1 MINESYIIKTLQAR
15 LSRNRMQHSLQV
27 AETAEKLAFHYGG
40 DEEKARL
47 AGLVHDCAKGLSGAE
62 LIEIARQNQLYMH
75 EIDFEIPDL
84 LHAPVGSFLAQR
96 EFAIED
102 PQILRAIQIH
112 TLGAPEMSRLDKI
125 IYLADMIEP
134 GRDYPGLER
143 LTCLTWR
150 DLDAAMLFALE
161 STIKYCLDRGRIL
174 HPLTVQA
181 RNAFLRQVEAAGGI
195 NC

>member
-1 MINESYIIKTLQAR
+1 MMKESFILKTLQGR
-15 LSRNRMQHSLQV
+15 LSRNRMQHSLRV
-27 AETAEKLAFHYGG
+27 AEAAQELAVHYGE
-40 DEEKARL
+40 DAEKARL

-62 LIEIARQNQLYMH
+62 LVGIARQNHLFMH

-84 LHAPVGSFLAQR
+84 LHAPVGSFLAEQ
-96 EFAIED
+96 EFGIED
-102 PQILRAIQIH
+102 PEILRAIRVH
-112 TLGAPEMSRLDKI
+112 TLGAPEMSEFDKI

-143 LTCLTWR
+143 LACLTWR
-150 DLDAAMLFALE
+150 DLDVAMLFALE

-181 RNAFLRQVEAAGGI
+181 RNAFLRQVEAAGGMD
-195 NC
+195 C